1 MTVGGL
7 VLAAGAG
14 RRFGRPKAL
23 VEFDGERL
31 VDRMVW
37 VLREG
42 GCQPLLVVAGAAPL
56 VVSGATVIDNPDWR
70 TGMGSSLRA
79 GLAALPQ
86 QVTAVVIVLVDTP
99 WLAAEAVRRLVRAH
113 EAGAELAVSTYAG
126 ERGHPVL
133 LGRGHWAALRHR
145 QWATAAPA
153 HTSRAAQP
161 VWLRSTAPGPETP
174 ATSITRPNWADRD
187 RRYDPAVISALT
199 PGLLLLVA
207 AYGVAA
213 LVLTAMVRAP
223 REYW

>member
-1 MTVGGL
+1 VTVGGL

-23 VEFDGERL
+23 VDFGGERL
-31 VDRMVW
+31 VDRMVC

-42 GCQPLLVVAGAAPL
+42 GCQPLLVIAGAAPL
-56 VVSGATVIDNPDWR
+56 VVPGATVIDNPDWH

-113 EAGAELAVSTYAG
+113 EAGAELAVATYTG

-133 LGRGHWAALRHR
+133 LGRGHWGGAAASAVGDSGARAYLASR
-145 QWATAAPA
+145 PA
-153 HTSRAAQP
+153 GVVEVDCTGIGDPRDVDHPSQ
-161 VWLRSTAPGPETP
+161 LGRS
-174 ATSITRPNWADRD
+174 
-187 RRYDPAVISALT
+187 
-199 PGLLLLVA
+199 
-207 AYGVAA
+207 
-213 LVLTAMVRAP
+213 
-223 REYW
+223 